1 MSKYKIM
8 YSPAAYADLDNI
20 VSYLIDHFEDRKAAK
35 NLSDAI
41 RSKVRSLDDMPERFA
56 QVEWEPW
63 ASMNMHRFP
72 IKNYI
77 VFYLVDNDRKLVTVA
92 RIFYGGQDIENIIKN
107 SELNNY

>member
-20 VSYLIDHFEDRKAAK
+20 VSYIIDHFKDRKAAK